1 MEILTKKLTIES
13 HTAGLAWI
21 GQNGGIVFI
30 LLDDGNY
37 LELTIDEIHDIYIA
51 KIRKKLPRPHEMSL
65 FPFNGEIT
73 FKI

>member
-1 MEILTKKLTIES
+1 MEILTKILTVKPQ
-13 HTAGLAWI
+13 TAGLAWI
-21 GQNGGIVFI
+21 GRNGGIVFI

>member
-1 MEILTKKLTIES
+1 MEILIKDLTAKPPEGW
-13 HTAGLAWI
+13 AGRI
-21 GQNGGIVFI
+21 GRNGGIVFI

-37 LELTIDEIHDIYIA
+37 LELTVDKIHNTYTA
-51 KIRKKLPRPHEMSL
+51 EIRKKLPRPHEMSL